1 MFPFSRLVLLGVFGF
16 WVSTWTLCAEGLKGG
31 AARLDISPPNLP
43 VIRNGSFVEGRIEQV
58 DDSLYARALVLS
70 DDTMTLAL
78 VVVDSCMIPRTVCD
92 QAKQLIVDTVG
103 LPRDRIL
110 ISATHTHAAPS
121 VMDFC
126 LGSRADP
133 RYTRFLPGKIAE
145 VVRLAYANREPAKVG
160 FTRVKAGRLTK
171 NRRWIT
177 RPDKPGTDPFGEPSV
192 RAMMHPGYR
201 NPDYQGPSGPIDPW
215 FSLISVKGLSGQ
227 PLAVLGN
234 FSMHYFSGH
243 AGASADYFGLFCRS
257 MEARLA
263 PHEESFV
270 GILSQGTSGDLWWG
284 DYRRSERRRWSMEE
298 FTEQLLDAVMDAYP
312 SIEYEDS
319 SSLAMAE
326 ERLQIARRLPDQGRL
341 AWARKQLDAM
351 AGKRPANRPEVYA
364 EQAFYLKD
372 NPVAEVVLQALRIGN
387 TLITG
392 MPNEVYALTGLKL
405 KAHSPMKQTVN
416 LSLANGATGYIPPR
430 EQHALGGYTTW
441 PARTAGLEV
450 GAEARIV
457 GGVLALLETVS
468 GKPRR
473 HHREP
478 EGGYQQRV
486 KHDRPVLHW
495 QMGEMGEGEF
505 ADQGPYHGR
514 YQGKV
519 AYYLPGIQSA
529 GETTLFESRAVHF
542 AGGYRDLRT
551 LPVDG
556 AFTLELWFWNG
567 LPTDCRPTTGVLF
580 SLGATR
586 LAITGT
592 ASKSPGRLS
601 LHGRMGLTPVASKTW
616 NHVVLVH
623 DEGEARVYLNGVEEL
638 AVNLKSEPEGE
649 ASRYF
654 VLSGEPNGAFN
665 FEGKIDEVAV
675 YDRVLT
681 AETVQAHFRAAE
693 TGSP

>member
-1 MFPFSRLVLLGVFGF
+1 MFPFSRLALLGVFGI

-70 DDTMTLAL
+70 DDAMTLAL

-103 LPRDRIL
+103 LPSDRIL

-263 PHEESFV
+263 PSEESFV

-284 DYRRSERRRWSMEE
+284 DYRRAERRRWSMEE

-351 AGKRPANRPEVYA
+351 AGRRPANRPEVYA

-478 EGGYQQRV
+478 EGGISNALNTIALSCIGKWV
-486 KHDRPVLHW
+486 KWGRASSPIKALITGDIRERLPTICPVSNRR
-495 QMGEMGEGEF
+495 G
-505 ADQGPYHGR
+505 DN
-514 YQGKV
+514 
-519 AYYLPGIQSA
+519 S
-529 GETTLFESRAVHF
+529 FESRAAHF

-592 ASKSPGRLS
+592 ASKSPAFVS
-601 LHGRMGLTPVASKTW
+601 AW
-616 NHVVLVH
+616 
-623 DEGEARVYLNGVEEL
+623 ANGVDPSCFENVE
-638 AVNLKSEPEGE
+638 SC
-649 ASRYF
+649 
-654 VLSGEPNGAFN
+654 GA
-665 FEGKIDEVAV
+665 
-675 YDRVLT
+675 
-681 AETVQAHFRAAE
+681 
-693 TGSP
+693 GS